1 MSKARTLTGWLIA
14 RWLGGC
20 EVSKNEAY
28 TTPHRAHCHAAA
40 LADGGPSD
48 WCICMQIQPPSTEA
62 NRNHYVSQRIF
73 GLTRA
78 LFILSH
84 AAHLEVRTVFP
95 TRYSTQLS
103 SAMHSFRFCISQL
116 SRDNSLFFLLL
127 LKHISQV
134 ILSCSIPYNDSNH
147 NPRTCH
153 HSHAPAYCGSSIE
166 GWSDHRR
173 PSKECGHAQL
183 VLESRSS

>member
-1 MSKARTLTGWLIA
+1 MRGGWAVAKCQKTKHTRRHIGLTVTLQ
-14 RWLGGC
+14 
-20 EVSKNEAY
+20 
-28 TTPHRAHCHAAA
+28 A

-48 WCICMQIQPPSTEA
+48 WCICMEIQPPSTRA

-116 SRDNSLFFLLL
+116 SRDNSLFFLLV

-134 ILSCSIPYNDSNH
+134 ILSYSIPYNDSNH

-153 HSHAPAYCGSSIE
+153 HSHAPAYCGSSIQGGATIE
-166 GWSDHRR
+166 DHQKSVVTLNWS
-173 PSKECGHAQL
+173 
-183 VLESRSS
+183 